1 MHFLQNFKERVQ
13 QAEQQSGTL
22 EEISTKGT
30 VTIQTLQRENR
41 EAQERII
48 DLESRLRYQKQ
59 IYKRIRILGLNPA
72 HTRKCKPEFD

>member
-1 MHFLQNFKERVQ
+1 MK

-41 EAQERII
+41 EAQERVI
-48 DLESRLRYQKQ
+48 DLESRLRYLNCNIVSKDAVKYTKRQ
-59 IYKRIRILGLNPA
+59 ICVVAISKE
-72 HTRKCKPEFD
+72 KK